1 MRMRFQNGRAGFTLI
16 ELLVVI
22 AIIAVLIAL
31 LLPAVQSAR
40 EAARRIQCTNN
51 MKQIGLALM
60 NYQDAFGSFPLG
72 GVEPPLGSSWGQA
85 MRSTRI
91 SWRALVLPFLE
102 QGNLY
107 NAVNFSVS
115 MDGQRDYGSY
125 GPGAGEMYT
134 AWVTVANVWLCPSDG
149 NNGGG
154 LLPWLTTSNPT
165 GQGAG
170 IVTPPTNPAT
180 GQPATVIAVTNYAG
194 SFGDNYSGGP
204 LCGGCL
210 PWETYPGTNLP
221 PGTPRIGWN
230 GYWGTVYG
238 DAPNFAV
245 GGGSLRGYFDYQTVQ
260 FVKLASVTD
269 GTSNTLMI
277 GEVLPVQS
285 ADSNF
290 WNENGCCAG
299 TTIPINWNSNT
310 VPASAPNCAF
320 QWQGPVLG
328 CRFGA
333 AEKGFKSMHPGGANF
348 GMGDGSVRFLKASIS
363 IPTYAALGSR
373 AGGEVISS
381 DAY

>member
-1 MRMRFQNGRAGFTLI
+1 MKLRSRNGRDGFTLI

-51 MKQIGLALM
+51 MKQIGLALH

-72 GVEPPLGSSWGQA
+72 GIEARFGATWGEMLNA
-85 MRSTRI
+85 TRI

-107 NAVNFSVS
+107 NSVNFLVS
-115 MDGQRDYGSY
+115 MDGQRDTNAS
-125 GPGAGEMYT
+125 EMYT
-134 AWVTVANVWLCPSDG
+134 AWMTVSNVWLCPSDG
-149 NNGGG
+149 TNGDGR
-154 LLPWLTTSNPT
+154 LPWLTRTNPT

-170 IVTPPTNPAT
+170 IVTPPANPAT

-194 SFGDNYSGGP
+194 SYGDNYAGGP

-221 PGTPRIGWN
+221 PGSPRIGWN

-245 GGGSLRGYFDYQTVQ
+245 GGGSLRGYFDYQTLQ
-260 FVKLASVTD
+260 FVRIAGVTD
-269 GTSNTLMI
+269 GTSNTVMV
-277 GEVLPVQS
+277 GEVIPIQA

-299 TTIPINWNSNT
+299 TTTPINWNSNT
-310 VPASAPNCAF
+310 FPAADPSCAF
-320 QWQGPVLG
+320 NWQGPVLG

-333 AEKGFKSMHPGGANF
+333 AAKGFKSMHPGGANF
-348 GMGDGSVRFLKASIS
+348 VMGDGSVRFLKASIS
-363 IPTYAALGSR
+363 TPTYAALGSR
-373 AGGEVISS
+373 GGGEVLSS
-381 DAY
+381 DSY

>member
-1 MRMRFQNGRAGFTLI
+1 MRTRSQNGRDGFTLI

-51 MKQIGLALM
+51 MKQIGLAIH

-72 GVEPPLGSSWGQA
+72 GVEPPAGSSWAQA
-85 MRSTRI
+85 LTATRI
-91 SWRALVLPFLE
+91 SWRALLLPFLE

-115 MDGQRDYGSY
+115 MDGQRDTNAS
-125 GPGAGEMYT
+125 EMYT
-134 AWVTVANVWLCPSDG
+134 AWMTVQTVWLCPSDG
-149 NNGGG
+149 TNGGG
-154 LLPWLTTSNPT
+154 LLPWWGGGSNPA
-165 GQGAG
+165 GNAAG
-170 IVTPPTNPAT
+170 IVTPPYNPAT
-180 GQPATVIAVTNYAG
+180 GQPATVIAVTNYSG

-245 GGGSLRGYFDYQTVQ
+245 GGGSLRGFFDYQTLQ
-260 FVKLASVTD
+260 TVKIASVTD
-269 GTSNTLMI
+269 GTSNTILV
-277 GEVLPVQS
+277 GEVLPVQTI
-285 ADSNF
+285 DSNF
-290 WNENGCCAG
+290 WNENGGTAG
-299 TTIPINWNSNT
+299 VTIPINWNSNT
-310 VPASAPNCAF
+310 VNPADPSCLNG
-320 QWQGPVLG
+320 WSNGVLG

-333 AEKGFKSMHPGGANF
+333 ASKGFKSMHPGGSNF
-348 GMGDGSVRFLKASIS
+348 AFADGSVHFLKQSIS

-373 AGGEVISS
+373 NGGEVLSADS
-381 DAY
+381 Y

>member
-1 MRMRFQNGRAGFTLI
+1 MKKRPSKSHDAFTLI

-51 MKQIGLALM
+51 MKQIGLALH

-72 GVEPPLGSSWGQA
+72 GVEPHLGASWGEA
-85 MRSTRI
+85 LNSSRI
-91 SWRALVLPFLE
+91 SWRALTLPFLE

-107 NAVNFSVS
+107 NSVNFLVS
-115 MDGQRDYGSY
+115 MDGQRDTNAS
-125 GPGAGEMYT
+125 EMFT
-134 AWVTVANVWLCPSDG
+134 AWMTVSNVWLCPSDG

-154 LLPWLTTSNPT
+154 RLPWWNGGAIPT
-165 GQGAG
+165 GQAAG
-170 IVTPPTNPAT
+170 IVTPPADPST

-221 PGTPRIGWN
+221 PGRPRIGWN

-238 DAPNFAV
+238 DAPNFTV
-245 GGGSLRGYFDYQTVQ
+245 GLGNLRGFFDYQTLQ
-260 FVKLASVTD
+260 IATIASVTD
-269 GTSNTLMI
+269 GTSNTILV
-277 GEVLPVQS
+277 GEVLPVQTI
-285 ADSNF
+285 DSNF
-290 WNENGCCAG
+290 WNENGGTAG

-310 VPASAPNCAF
+310 VPASDPSCING
-320 QWQGPVLG
+320 WSNGVLG

-333 AEKGFKSMHPGGANF
+333 ASKGFKSMHPGGSNF
-348 GMGDGSVRFLKASIS
+348 VFADGSVRFLKSSIS
-363 IPTYAALGSR
+363 IATYAALGSR
-373 AGGEVISS
+373 NGGEVISS
-381 DAY
+381 DSY